1 MVMKKLKLY
10 KFTFYGAPSH
20 YMDKEP
26 SKEDILSEIE
36 EHLSYAQNLNQITT
50 VTATEQSTKK

>member
-1 MVMKKLKLY
+1 MKKLKLY

-26 SKEDILSEIE
+26 SKEDIL
-36 EHLSYAQNLNQITT
+36 TGT
-50 VTATEQSTKK
+50 KQSIKDK